1 MQKSIEKSKNQA
13 AAGRME
19 HLRKQVFALEG
30 FGYHDKPTV
39 AQARAMANRNVAKLA
54 GDGKVGGF
62 KTPTVSA

>member
-30 FGYHDKPTV
+30 FGYHDTPSV
-39 AQARAMANRNVAKLA
+39 SAARAMANRNVAKIA
-54 GDGKVGGF
+54 GDGKVAGF
-62 KTPTVSA
+62 KTPSMRA